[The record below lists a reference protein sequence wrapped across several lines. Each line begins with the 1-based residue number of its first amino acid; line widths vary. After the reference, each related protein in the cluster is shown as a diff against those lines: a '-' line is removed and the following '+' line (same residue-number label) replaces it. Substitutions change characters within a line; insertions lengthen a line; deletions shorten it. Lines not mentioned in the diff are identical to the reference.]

1 MNLICALYHRS
12 FSRSYSKTMRHFKCH
27 CHVQKEKKFFEN
39 ADNYVRE
46 IDWIWYSKGCK
57 SLTNSENIDHD
68 APSLGGKNYIHGF
81 QDAGQSIAPGE
92 NMWWAGINKG
102 SLNSKCAV
110 YWRHIKRGM
119 WEFALKCVLSTAF
132 ACSHR
137 LICLDKWLSQ
147 CEWSPS
153 AWH

>member
-12 FSRSYSKTMRHFKCH
+12 LSRSYSRAMKHFKCH
-27 CHVQKEKKFFEN
+27 CHVQKGKKLFHN

-46 IDWIWYSKGCK
+46 IDWSWYSKGCK
-57 SLTNSENIDHD
+57 SLTNSENIDPD
-68 APSLGGKNYIHGF
+68 VPSLCGKNYIHGF
-81 QDAGQSIAPGE
+81 QDAGQSIAAGE
-92 NMWWAGINKG
+92 NIRWAGINKG
-102 SLNSKCAV
+102 SLNSKCAAC
-110 YWRHIKRGM
+110 WRQVT
-119 WEFALKCVLSTAF
+119 WEFALKCVLSASS
-132 ACSHR
+132 ACFHR